1 MKPGKTRDGYL
12 RVELYNDATSCS
24 RYIHRLVVEAFI
36 GDIPAGLEVNH
47 ISGQKADNGI
57 ENLEVVT
64 HAMNTQHAWDIGLR
78 RRTALAA

>member
-1 MKPGKTRDGYL
+1 
-12 RVELYNDATSCS
+12 
-24 RYIHRLVVEAFI
+24 LVVEAFI
-36 GDIPAGLEVNH
+36 VDIPAGLEVNH